1 AAAEPTRAVRYLN
14 VVFGAGLIAAPFV
27 LGADLPGTVNSLVCG
42 LGLIVLSR
50 PRGTIQQRY
59 GTWDRLIV

>member
-1 AAAEPTRAVRYLN
+1 